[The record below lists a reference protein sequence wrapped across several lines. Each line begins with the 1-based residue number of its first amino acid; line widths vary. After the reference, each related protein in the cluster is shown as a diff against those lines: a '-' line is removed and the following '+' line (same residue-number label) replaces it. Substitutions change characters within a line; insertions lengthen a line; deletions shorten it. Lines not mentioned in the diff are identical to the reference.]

1 MFSYIILFL
10 SSIPLLSSG
19 RNFKV
24 QSQLYSLIITSSLFA
39 YTILGFISILET
51 YVGLSRFPIL
61 YISILIFLLI
71 NFFYKNSFNEYVE
84 IKNFFASEII
94 KSYKNILV
102 LKQKN
107 QVILICFL
115 LISITISSIGPINHP
130 DSLDYHVGYPY
141 QYWLK
146 GKLFIDGGFHQALL
160 GVGDYA
166 NLAFI
171 QEKTI
176 WLIRYLQIS
185 SLPLITL
192 FLIKNLKNKL
202 YIIAFLSSLT
212 FIQWSTIG
220 KPLFLGEASC
230 AITYIIWREC
240 KDNYSR
246 KLLLI
251 CIISCFSIKVSSL
264 IVCTPI
270 LIDLII
276 NIFSNNDK
284 YTKENKLSLLRK
296 NVFDKTIVLSLTIFL
311 TILFLRYKING
322 NFAFPLL
329 TNFFNKNDTLLINFT
344 EFLSGYKRDGL
355 FPLNIFLPT
364 SLKDVASSLGPGI
377 FLILLFLII
386 KTFKKIDLKKNFL
399 FYMCL
404 SQVFLLIL
412 FCQGRADYY
421 AMPVI
426 IAIYFSDNLN
436 FMCKNKFL
444 KLPLILSIFFQVVL
458 ITGFLT
464 LSIKQNLLSINN
476 YEKMMISNAYGYDF
490 SRLINYKNTGNF
502 YQDVIRDT
510 RFFYP
515 KNYITREKMIRCVAN
530 ISEDLCLE
538 KFNITQIINKPNIP
552 FINKNYS
559 CKEETYTRGARNPL
573 NRDQRKVEVCEKIN
587 LSK

>member
-10 SSIPLLSSG
+10 SSIPLLSSC

-24 QSQLYSLIITSSLFA
+24 QSQFYSLIITSALFA

-51 YVGLSRFPIL
+51 YFGLSRFPIL

-71 NFFYKNSFNEYVE
+71 IFFNKNSLNEYVE
-84 IKNFFASEII
+84 IKNFFVSEII
-94 KSYKNILV
+94 KFGKNILV

-115 LISITISSIGPINHP
+115 LVSITISSIGPINHP

-185 SLPLITL
+185 SLPFITL
-192 FLIKNLKNKL
+192 FLIKNLKNKI

-251 CIISCFSIKVSSL
+251 CIISCFSIKISSL

-270 LIDLII
+270 LIELII
-276 NIFSNNDK
+276 ITFANNNK
-284 YTKENKLSLLRK
+284 NTKEKKLALLRK
-296 NVFDKTIVLSLTIFL
+296 NLFDKTIVLSLTIFL
-311 TILFLRYKING
+311 TVLFLRYKIIG

-329 TNFFNKNDTLLINFT
+329 ANFFNKNDSLLINFT

-399 FYMCL
+399 FYICFT
-404 SQVFLLIL
+404 QVFLLIL

-444 KLPLILSIFFQVVL
+444 KLSLILTIYFQVVL

-464 LSIKQNLLSINN
+464 LSIKQNLLSIKN

-490 SRLINYKNTGNF
+490 SRLITYKNSGNF
-502 YQDVIRDT
+502 YQNVLRDT

-515 KNYITREKMIRCVAN
+515 NNYISKEKMQRCIKKN
-530 ISEDLCLE
+530 TQNQCFKQYDIS
-538 KFNITQIINKPNIP
+538 QIISAPN
-552 FINKNYS
+552 FIIDKREYNCLK
-559 CKEETYTRGARNPL
+559 KTYLRGARNPL
-573 NRDQRKVEVCEKIN
+573 NRKKKQVEVCEKIT